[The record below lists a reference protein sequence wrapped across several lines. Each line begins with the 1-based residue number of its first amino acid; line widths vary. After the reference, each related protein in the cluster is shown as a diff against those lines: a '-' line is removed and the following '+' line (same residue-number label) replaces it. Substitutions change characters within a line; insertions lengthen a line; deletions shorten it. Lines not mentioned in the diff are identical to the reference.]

1 MLESL
6 HTKLNSFTK
15 SVNSHNNFTYDV
27 AKFYFDHDL
36 LEYFLL
42 KQIMAHIKPT
52 NITALGGYTCLDLCV
67 ALEGIDCNI
76 TNYEPLQGKWALS
89 EKEYHLVTYLIR
101 QYFKF
106 TGDFEHIK
114 EKVSSISSIKKSKMI
129 TINIP
134 GFDLRQICDL
144 DQDERPDTIVYSHYN
159 KMIHL
164 SNLVKDDLQYI
175 VKTLP
180 LRFVTNQWLIFS
192 TNDFKEMEKIDFVDY
207 NKKFFDLSD
216 VNYIHTNYNN
226 MQYEEH
232 K

>member
-89 EKEYHLVTYLIR
+89 EKEYHLVTYL
-101 QYFKF
+101 
-106 TGDFEHIK
+106 
-114 EKVSSISSIKKSKMI
+114 VS
-129 TINIP
+129 
-134 GFDLRQICDL
+134 
-144 DQDERPDTIVYSHYN
+144 
-159 KMIHL
+159 
-164 SNLVKDDLQYI
+164 
-175 VKTLP
+175 
-180 LRFVTNQWLIFS
+180 FS
-192 TNDFKEMEKIDFVDY
+192 VI
-207 NKKFFDLSD
+207 
-216 VNYIHTNYNN
+216 
-226 MQYEEH
+226 
-232 K
+232 